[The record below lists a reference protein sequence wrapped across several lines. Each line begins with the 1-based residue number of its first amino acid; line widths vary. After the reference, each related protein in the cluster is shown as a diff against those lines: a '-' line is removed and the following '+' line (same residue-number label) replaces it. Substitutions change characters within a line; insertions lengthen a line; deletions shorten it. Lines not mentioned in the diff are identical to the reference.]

1 MGGNKLMGIA
11 VILLGI
17 ALIVLGVGME
27 ARKMNTGTTTNG
39 GDKEI
44 VKPYNETIEVELID

>member
-27 ARKMNTGTTTNG
+27 ASKMNTGETNG
-39 GDKEI
+39 ENKEI
-44 VKPYNETIEVELID
+44 VKPYNETLDIEVVD

>member
-27 ARKMNTGTTTNG
+27 ARKINTNVTNG
-39 GDKEI
+39 GEKEI
-44 VKPYNETIEVELID
+44 VKPYSEIVDVEVID

>member
-1 MGGNKLMGIA
+1 MGGNKLMGVA

-27 ARKMNTGTTTNG
+27 ARKINTNETNG
-39 GDKEI
+39 GGKEI
-44 VKPYNETIEVELID
+44 VKPYSDSGYVEVVD